1 MSENLAA
8 IQAKFSNESNA
19 NNFAKDAAA
28 SICKRWFVDTVRA
41 HLSQVQLVLSLKL
54 VRNFT
59 VPEEN
64 THMDKTHQVLIE
76 VLMCTKELT

>member
-1 MSENLAA
+1 
-8 IQAKFSNESNA
+8 
-19 NNFAKDAAA
+19 
-28 SICKRWFVDTVRA
+28 VDTVRA